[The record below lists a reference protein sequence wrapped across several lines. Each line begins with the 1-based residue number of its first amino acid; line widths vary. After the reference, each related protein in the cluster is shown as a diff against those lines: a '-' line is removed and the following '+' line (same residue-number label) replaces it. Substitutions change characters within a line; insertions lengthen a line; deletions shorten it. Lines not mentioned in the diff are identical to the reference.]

1 MKKQDAARSHVPQIP
16 GPHGTPPL
24 HAPHHL
30 LADAE
35 ERGHSQL
42 LRGQELRLVQRG
54 RGCSTVP
61 SQEVQSESLLSQAP
75 EKHLSSLCLRNLEQR
90 ECGHR
95 LVFVF
100 FQRTGNPG
108 PLRKRSGVSPGP
120 CWGLHPDSSNLL

>member
-1 MKKQDAARSHVPQIP
+1 MLPDPMFPKSQVH
-16 GPHGTPPL
+16 T
-24 HAPHHL
+24 APHPYMCFITYWL
-30 LADAE
+30 TL
-35 ERGHSQL
+35 RNGVTVSQL
-42 LRGQELRLVQRG
+42 LRGQELGLIQRG
-54 RGCSTVP
+54 RGCSAVP

-75 EKHLSSLCLRNLEQR
+75 EKHRSSLCLRNLQQR

-120 CWGLHPDSSNLL
+120 RWGLHPDSSNLL

>member
-75 EKHLSSLCLRNLEQR
+75 EKHRSFCVSGTSNRENVVIGWSLSFFKEQ
-90 ECGHR
+90 EI
-95 LVFVF
+95 
-100 FQRTGNPG
+100 QAP
-108 PLRKRSGVSPGP
+108 
-120 CWGLHPDSSNLL
+120 